1 MNTFL
6 IIFGFFLLIS
16 AGALFITTLQTR
28 SRPAFTGGV
37 VAVVVAILSILLG
50 LTIVNVEPNER
61 LVVFNRVTGNLAKPR
76 VPGIAIINPITT
88 SYRRYDVSF
97 QNYTMSS
104 TFDEGQI
111 QGDDAVQTRTS
122 GGQLVSIELTM
133 IYRLDPEKVNLIHV
147 NWPNE
152 SYQDDFVRSLL
163 RSAVRDAVSLFS
175 IESVIQERDSID
187 TQIETLVIPAME
199 EQGFFVEDILLRNI
213 AFTDEYA
220 ASIEAAQMAEVRAR
234 EEEFRVEQFE
244 QQAEQVQVR
253 ARGEA
258 EARKITAEA
267 EALALQLIADVLRE
281 NPQLLEYEYIQKLSD
296 NVTVLALPAN
306 NPFIFDLQSFMNT
319 LPEPSSDTNDSQ
331 SLIPTPEPENQNN

>member
-1 MNTFL
+1 
-6 IIFGFFLLIS
+6 
-16 AGALFITTLQTR
+16 
-28 SRPAFTGGV
+28 
-37 VAVVVAILSILLG
+37 
-50 LTIVNVEPNER
+50 
-61 LVVFNRVTGNLAKPR
+61 
-76 VPGIAIINPITT
+76 PGIAIINPITT

-104 TFDEGQI
+104 TFDEGQV

-133 IYRLDPEKVNLIHV
+133 IYRLDPGKVNLIHV